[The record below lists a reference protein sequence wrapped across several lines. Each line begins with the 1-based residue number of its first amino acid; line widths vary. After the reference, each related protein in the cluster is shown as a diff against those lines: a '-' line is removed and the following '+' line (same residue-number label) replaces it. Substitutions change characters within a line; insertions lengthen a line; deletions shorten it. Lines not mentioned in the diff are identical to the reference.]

1 MLMRD
6 LLQESTENVSNS
18 QSDTK
23 VDFTQALNKV
33 SGSQSPQTAQQAQEP
48 QEIDIINQ
56 IRAKFAVNSAKGMQ
70 KITIGL
76 TPESLGKLVI
86 EIAKGENGLSANILT
101 DNAQAK
107 ELLDKNLDGLKNA
120 LQSQGVSVNNVNVK
134 VAEAGRSSDSDN
146 NMYRENEAQFDSNGK
161 GGNSKNSEDTN
172 KEKRSEYEFNQSNVA
187 SQEIEMGNDVAV
199 QTQQTEKTVSIKGG
213 LGNIKYKV

>member
-1 MLMRD
+1 MNRIRTIILMFAMMVFAACIP
-6 LLQESTENVSNS
+6 LETFAASSVTTKTSTLSKS
-18 QSDTK
+18 T
-23 VDFTQALNKV
+23 FTDRYTV
-33 SGSQSPQTAQQAQEP
+33 T
-48 QEIDIINQ
+48 
-56 IRAKFAVNSAKGMQ
+56 VNSAKGMQ

-107 ELLDKNLDGLKNA
+107 ELLYKNLDVLKNA

-146 NMYRENEAQFDSNGK
+146 NMYRENEAQFDSNGQ